1 MRVNRN
7 AGTSGKAGMQRIGS
21 IRSAW
26 LMTLTLVLGVG
37 MLSHPGQPLAQESVD
52 VGLVNQMTGAV
63 TYLAGNAPGFG
74 MPSRAF
80 MRVRLGDRFTVADG
94 ASLRLIYFS
103 SGRQETWQGPASLRA
118 GSVGSVLQ
126 TGKPPVV
133 VALPVSVPQRMARVP
148 DLVQGARLGGI
159 VVRGGARGRVAA
171 PASPE
176 LERARG
182 LYRTM
187 REDTS
192 ADDVTPELYLLSVL
206 QEHGQLDEIES
217 ITRDMLKRQPDT
229 PEVKELAKW
238 AQERAE
244 APR

>member
-1 MRVNRN
+1 MEAEMACVERNR
-7 AGTSGKAGMQRIGS
+7 TLW
-21 IRSAW
+21 SAW
-26 LMTLTLVLGVG
+26 LMA
-37 MLSHPGQPLAQESVD
+37 LSLAFGLWVQPGRVAAQESVD
-52 VGLVNQMTGAV
+52 VGLVNQMNGAV
-63 TYLAGNAPGFG
+63 TYLPGNGSGAGAS
-74 MPSRAF
+74 MPTRAF
-80 MRVRLGDRFTVADG
+80 MRVRLGDQFTVAAG

-103 SGRQETWQGPASLRA
+103 SGRQESWQGPASLRA
-118 GSVGSVLQ
+118 GRLGSELQ
-126 TGKPPVV
+126 SGQPPVV

-159 VVRGGARGRVAA
+159 VVRGGARARTTAA
-171 PASPE
+171 VSPE

-187 REDTS
+187 REATS

-206 QEHGQLDEIES
+206 QEHGQVDEIES
-217 ITRDMLKRQPDT
+217 VAREMLKRQPDT

-238 AQERAE
+238 AQDRAS